1 MRRLAL
7 IAALLIAA
15 AARAQDT
22 HPGDLV
28 PVEVGVSDM
37 NTMSTSLKQMPVE
50 LNETTNFTRLYGV
63 AGRPDLFVRSHGG
76 MYAVFDQGQYV
87 TVRKQNSSRT
97 FATWPSGT
105 TFYIGRPDFTKL
117 QVAGIR
123 KGVGTTML
131 SAPGIDVH
139 ARKVNPDQVDG
150 RGPDSRDG
158 TTDSKGPVDARVG
171 DSRIGG
177 GPINDQN
184 GARVKGGTPGYGTPV
199 PHADAATQ
207 AQHAS
212 PRESHAVPPQPPAP
226 AAAPTTP

>member
-1 MRRLAL
+1 MRRFAC
-7 IAALLIAA
+7 IATLLIAA
-15 AARAQDT
+15 FARAQDT
-22 HPGDLV
+22 RPGDLV
-28 PVEVGVSDM
+28 PVEVGVADM

-117 QVAGIR
+117 QTAGIR

-158 TTDSKGPVDARVG
+158 SADSKGPVDARVA

-177 GPINDQN
+177 TPINDQN
-184 GARVKGGTPGYGTPV
+184 GARVKGGIPGYGTPASR
-199 PHADAATQ
+199 ADAQPAP
-207 AQHAS
+207 
-212 PRESHAVPPQPPAP
+212 PREAHAVPPQPPVP
-226 AAAPTTP
+226 ADATPTTP

>member
-1 MRRLAL
+1 MRRLAC
-7 IAALLIAA
+7 IATLLIAA
-15 AARAQDT
+15 FARAQDT
-22 HPGDLV
+22 RPGDLV
-28 PVEVGVSDM
+28 PVEVGVADM

-117 QVAGIR
+117 QTAGIR

-158 TTDSKGPVDARVG
+158 SADSKGPVDARVA

-177 GPINDQN
+177 TPINDQN
-184 GARVKGGTPGYGTPV
+184 GARVKGGIPGYGTPASR
-199 PHADAATQ
+199 ADAQPAP
-207 AQHAS
+207 
-212 PRESHAVPPQPPAP
+212 PREAHAVPPQPPVP
-226 AAAPTTP
+226 ADATPTTP

>member
-7 IAALLIAA
+7 IATLLIAA
-15 AARAQDT
+15 LARAQDIR
-22 HPGDLV
+22 PGDLV
-28 PVEVGVSDM
+28 PVEVGVADM

-117 QVAGIR
+117 QTAGIR

-139 ARKVNPDQVDG
+139 ARKVNSDQVDG

-158 TTDSKGPVDARVG
+158 SADSKGPVDARVS

-177 GPINDQN
+177 TPINDQN
-184 GARVKGGTPGYGTPV
+184 GARVKGGTPGYGTPASR
-199 PHADAATQ
+199 ADAA
-207 AQHAS
+207 AQPAP
-212 PRESHAVPPQPPAP
+212 PREAHAVPPQPPVP
-226 AAAPTTP
+226 ADATPTTP

>member
-1 MRRLAL
+1 MRRLACIATLL
-7 IAALLIAA
+7 IAAL
-15 AARAQDT
+15 ARAQDT
-22 HPGDLV
+22 RPGDLV
-28 PVEVGVSDM
+28 PVEVGVADM

-139 ARKVNPDQVDG
+139 ARKANPDQVDG

-158 TTDSKGPVDARVG
+158 AMDSKGPVDARIG
-171 DSRIGG
+171 DARIGG
-177 GPINDQN
+177 APINDQN
-184 GARVKGGTPGYGTPV
+184 AARVKGGTPGYGTPA
-199 PHADAATQ
+199 PHADAS
-207 AQHAS
+207 AQHATPS
-212 PRESHAVPPQPPAP
+212 ESHAVPPPQAP
-226 AAAPTTP
+226 AGAAPTP

>member
-1 MRRLAL
+1 MRRLAI

-15 AARAQDT
+15 LARAQDT
-22 HPGDLV
+22 RPGDLV
-28 PVEVGVSDM
+28 PVEVGVADM

-117 QVAGIR
+117 QTAGIR

-139 ARKVNPDQVDG
+139 ARKVNADQVDG

-158 TTDSKGPVDARVG
+158 SADSKGPVDARVA

-177 GPINDQN
+177 TPINDQN
-184 GARVKGGTPGYGTPV
+184 GARVKGGIPGYGTPASR
-199 PHADAATQ
+199 ADAQPAP
-207 AQHAS
+207 
-212 PRESHAVPPQPPAP
+212 PREAHAVPPQPPVP
-226 AAAPTTP
+226 ADATPTTP

>member
-1 MRRLAL
+1 MRRLAI

-22 HPGDLV
+22 RPGDLV
-28 PVEVGVSDM
+28 PVEVGVADM

-105 TFYIGRPDFTKL
+105 TFYIGRPDFTKV
-117 QVAGIR
+117 QAAGIR

-139 ARKVNPDQVDG
+139 ARKTNPDQVDG

-158 TTDSKGPVDARVG
+158 ATDSKGPVDARVA

-177 GPINDQN
+177 TPINDQN

-199 PHADAATQ
+199 PHADAA
-207 AQHAS
+207 AQHA
-212 PRESHAVPPQPPAP
+212 PTREAHAVPPQPPVP
-226 AAAPTTP
+226 ADAAPTTP

>member
-1 MRRLAL
+1 MRRLACIATLL
-7 IAALLIAA
+7 IAAL
-15 AARAQDT
+15 ARAQDT
-22 HPGDLV
+22 RPGDLV
-28 PVEVGVSDM
+28 PVEVGVADM

-117 QVAGIR
+117 QTAGIR

-139 ARKVNPDQVDG
+139 ARKVNSDQVDG

-158 TTDSKGPVDARVG
+158 SADSKGPVDARVA

-177 GPINDQN
+177 TPINDQN
-184 GARVKGGTPGYGTPV
+184 GARVKGGTPGYGTPASR
-199 PHADAATQ
+199 ADAA
-207 AQHAS
+207 AQPAP
-212 PRESHAVPPQPPAP
+212 PREAHAVPPQPPVP
-226 AAAPTTP
+226 ADATPTTP

>member
-1 MRRLAL
+1 MRRLACIATLL
-7 IAALLIAA
+7 IAALAH
-15 AARAQDT
+15 AQDT
-22 HPGDLV
+22 RPGDLV
-28 PVEVGVSDM
+28 PVEVGVADM

-76 MYAVFDQGQYV
+76 MYAVFDQGQYL

-97 FATWPSGT
+97 VATWPSGT
-105 TFYIGRPDFTKL
+105 TFYIGRPDFTKV
-117 QVAGIR
+117 QAAGIR

-139 ARKVNPDQVDG
+139 ARKVNSDQVDG

-158 TTDSKGPVDARVG
+158 SADSKGPVDARVA

-177 GPINDQN
+177 TPINDQN
-184 GARVKGGTPGYGTPV
+184 GARVKGGIPGYGTPASR
-199 PHADAATQ
+199 ADAQPAP
-207 AQHAS
+207 
-212 PRESHAVPPQPPAP
+212 PREAHAVPPQPPVP
-226 AAAPTTP
+226 ADATPKTP

>member
-1 MRRLAL
+1 MRRLAV
-7 IAALLIAA
+7 IATLLIAA
-15 AARAQDT
+15 VARAQDT
-22 HPGDLV
+22 RPGDLV

-139 ARKVNPDQVDG
+139 QRKTNPDQVDG
-150 RGPDSRDG
+150 RGPDARDG
-158 TTDSKGPVDARVG
+158 SMDSKGPVDARAP
-171 DSRIGG
+171 DSRLGG
-177 GPINDQN
+177 RPINDQN
-184 GARVKGGTPGYGTPV
+184 GARVKGGVPGYGAPA
-199 PHADAATQ
+199 PHTDAA
-207 AQHAS
+207 AQ
-212 PRESHAVPPQPPAP
+212 PPTREAHAVPPQPPAP
-226 AAAPTTP
+226 ADAAPAP